1 MPEIEEGTVG
11 ERVAVLRQRVDNLER
26 DFEKFETKV
35 MDALERI
42 ESQLHRQKGF
52 IGAFMLIGSVLGAM
66 ALVLQGWVSKKLGL
80 A

>member
-35 MDALERI
+35 MDALDRI